1 MNIQCLYENGK
12 GSVVDEY
19 GRPEPMDYIVDE
31 EQFCLETLSSHTH
44 YLAQQP
50 LEGDKATESMQ
61 VEEDVKP
68 DTDAVMRETSIKRN
82 YIRYSD
88 QDKVR
93 LFKLLFER
101 CLSAAAAAK
110 QFGIHVHIGQKWD
123 VQYERNPNS
132 IFEKRRKTG
141 RPRILNE
148 EHKKAILECI
158 DENPSVVLNDVMKR
172 LR

>member
-1 MNIQCLYENGK
+1 
-12 GSVVDEY
+12 
-19 GRPEPMDYIVDE
+19 
-31 EQFCLETLSSHTH
+31 
-44 YLAQQP
+44 
-50 LEGDKATESMQ
+50 MQ
-61 VEEDVKP
+61 VEENVKP

-93 LFKLLFER
+93 FFKLLFER
-101 CLSAAAAAK
+101 CLSATAAAK
-110 QFGIHVHIGQKWD
+110 QLGIHVHIGQKWAE
-123 VQYERNPNS
+123 QYERDPNS

-158 DENPSVVLNDVMKR
+158 DENASVVLNDVMKR